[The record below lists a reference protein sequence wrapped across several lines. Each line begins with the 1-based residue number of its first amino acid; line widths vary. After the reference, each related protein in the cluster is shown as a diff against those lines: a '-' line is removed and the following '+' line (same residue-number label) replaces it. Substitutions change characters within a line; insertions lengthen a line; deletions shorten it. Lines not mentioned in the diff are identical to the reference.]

1 LVIPSIF
8 LSFIFLKYCITLE
21 LISLFTLLPK
31 SQYKAESPRFDIFF
45 IMPCYTSSNKT
56 MEININCDL
65 GEKSKHHSNKYD
77 PDLLNIVNSANVA
90 CGYHAGDDESM
101 NQVVEISK
109 KNGVSIGAHPSFND
123 PENFGRKRMN
133 LSSTEIRK
141 LIIDQYGILQEIAS
155 KHGENVT
162 HIKPHGALNN
172 MACEDI
178 DLAITLAKAINE
190 ISKDLIYLVP
200 TGSKMEEAA
209 KKLNMKIA
217 CEIFADRNYEDD
229 GNLVSR
235 KKPNAL
241 ITDPEEAK
249 KHVLSMVKNQ
259 ALNCFSGKKIPCE
272 IDSVCIHG
280 DNESSLATAKSIK
293 NNLLDNG
300 LYLKPLNKMKKF
312 I

>member
-1 LVIPSIF
+1 
-8 LSFIFLKYCITLE
+8 
-21 LISLFTLLPK
+21 
-31 SQYKAESPRFDIFF
+31 
-45 IMPCYTSSNKT
+45 

-77 PDLLNIVNSANVA
+77 PDLLEIVNSANVA
-90 CGYHAGDDESM
+90 CGFHAGDDESM
-101 NQVVEISK
+101 NQVIQISK
-109 KNGVSIGAHPSFND
+109 KNAVSIGAHPSFND
-123 PENFGRKRMN
+123 PENFGRQRIN
-133 LSSTEIRK
+133 LSSGEITK
-141 LIIDQYGILQEIAS
+141 LIIDQYNILQSIA
-155 KHGENVT
+155 ENYKEKVT

-178 DLAITLAKAINE
+178 ELATNLAKTIKG
-190 ISKDLIYLVP
+190 IDKDLIYLVP

-209 KKLNMKIA
+209 KKINMKIA

-235 KKPNAL
+235 KKPHAL
-241 ITDPEEAK
+241 ITDPELAK
-249 KHVLSMVKNQ
+249 KHVLNMVKNQ
-259 ALNCFSGKKIPCE
+259 TLNCHSGKQIPCE

-293 NNLLDNG
+293 INLIDNG
-300 LYLKPLNKMKKF
+300 LKLKPLNLMEKF

>member
-1 LVIPSIF
+1 
-8 LSFIFLKYCITLE
+8 
-21 LISLFTLLPK
+21 
-31 SQYKAESPRFDIFF
+31 
-45 IMPCYTSSNKT
+45 

-77 PDLLNIVNSANVA
+77 PDLLKIVNSANVA
-90 CGYHAGDDESM
+90 CGFHAGDNESM

-109 KNGVSIGAHPSFND
+109 KNSVSIGAHPSFND
-123 PENFGRKRMN
+123 RENFGRQRTS
-133 LSSTEIRK
+133 LSAAEIRK
-141 LIIDQYGILQEIAS
+141 LIIDQYEILQKISEN
-155 KHGENVT
+155 HGEKVT

-178 DLAITLAKAINE
+178 ELANTLAKAINE

-209 KKLNMKIA
+209 KKFNMKIA

-235 KKPNAL
+235 KKSHAL
-241 ITDPEEAK
+241 ITDPEQAK
-249 KHVLSMVKNQ
+249 KHVLNMVKNQ
-259 ALNCFSGKKIPCE
+259 ALNCHSGKQIPCE

-280 DNESSLATAKSIK
+280 DNESSLATAKSIRE
-293 NNLLDNG
+293 NLVENG
-300 LYLKPLNKMKKF
+300 LILKPLNLMEKF
-312 I
+312 L

>member
-1 LVIPSIF
+1 
-8 LSFIFLKYCITLE
+8 
-21 LISLFTLLPK
+21 
-31 SQYKAESPRFDIFF
+31 
-45 IMPCYTSSNKT
+45 

-65 GEKSKHHSNKYD
+65 GEKSKHHSNKND
-77 PDLLNIVNSANVA
+77 PDLLKIVNSANIA
-90 CGYHAGDDESM
+90 CGYHAGDNESM

-109 KNGVSIGAHPSFND
+109 KNGVSIGAHPSFYD
-123 PENFGRKRMN
+123 LENFGRNRMY
-133 LSSTEIRK
+133 LSPSEIRK
-141 LIIDQYGILQEIAS
+141 LIIDQYEILEKIAQG
-155 KHGENVT
+155 HGENVT

-178 DLAITLAKAINE
+178 ELATTLAKTINE
-190 ISKDLIYLVP
+190 INKDLIYLVP

-209 KKLNMKIA
+209 KKLNMRIA

-235 KKPNAL
+235 KKSNAL
-241 ITDPEEAK
+241 ITDPNLAK

-259 ALNCFSGKKIPCE
+259 ALNCYSGKQIPCE

-280 DNESSLATAKSIK
+280 DNESALATAKFIRE
-293 NNLLDNG
+293 NLLENG
-300 LYLKPLNKMKKF
+300 ITLKPLNKMTKF